1 MATNYITVKGYIRN
15 GKIEVDLPEN
25 VTDGEVELF
34 VPVESHAQ
42 LTADM
47 DNSPLTDEEIENMI
61 NPNPKSGAEI
71 VALGHTGGW
80 ENKGITDSVEW
91 VAEQRR
97 KRREKRGW

>member
-15 GKIEVDLPEN
+15 GKIEIDLPEN
-25 VTDGEVELF
+25 VTDGV
-34 VPVESHAQ
+34 VKVQIPVEGENPSAPIV
-42 LTADM
+42 D
-47 DNSPLTDEEIENMI
+47 DSPLTDEEIENMI

-80 ENKGITDSVEW
+80 EHKGITDSVEW